1 MAPNF
6 FNRASLAQLNK
17 PTLYAALLLLCFILF
32 VGCSARPSLSTG
44 EEVTIESQT
53 FSFSAPDFEHLAQ
66 YKLVPG
72 DVLDVLFQIQTW
84 LPEVVYYISLGDTV
98 SVKFPHLP
106 ELNETQKVLPDGTVS
121 LPYIGVVN
129 VFNKT
134 SAEVATELSQ
144 KYSTILVETELYV
157 TVPEYLSQIRELK
170 HDLHTSTRGLSRLV
184 TIRPDGYVTFP
195 MIGDVFVS
203 AKTLPEVKNIL
214 NSHYKEVST
223 SLHADLFLERHSGSK
238 VYVMGEVEKP
248 GAYTITKPISIIQAI
263 ALAEGNN
270 KDAMLDQVH
279 VIRRQGKKM
288 IATRVNVANGLNFTD
303 DGSLFYLLPDDIVYI
318 PATRISDAAHIA
330 KQVGDVLFFR
340 GWSLGFSWQLHS
352 ANNETTTLVPEP

>member
-1 MAPNF
+1 MEVKHLIQKAV
-6 FNRASLAQLNK
+6 SQLSNL
-17 PTLYAALLLLCFILF
+17 TGSTTALLLCFTLII
-32 VGCSARPSLSTG
+32 GCSARPSLGIG
-44 EEVTIESQT
+44 EEVTVESKT

-66 YKLVPG
+66 YRLVPG

-84 LPEVVYYISLGDTV
+84 LPEVDYYISLGDTI

-121 LPYIGVVN
+121 LPYVGVIN
-129 VFNKT
+129 VFAKT
-134 SAEVATELSQ
+134 SQEVANELRNQ
-144 KYSTILVETELYV
+144 YSKILVETELYV

-170 HDLHTSTRGLSRLV
+170 TDLHTSTRGLSRLV

-214 NSHYKEVST
+214 NEHYKKVST

-248 GAYTITKPISIIQAI
+248 GAYPITKPISIIQAI
-263 ALAEGNN
+263 ALAQGNN

-288 IATRVNVANGLNFTD
+288 IATRVNVANGLNLTD
-303 DGSLFYLLPDDIVYI
+303 DGSLFYLLPDDKV
-318 PATRISDAAHIA
+318 
-330 KQVGDVLFFR
+330 
-340 GWSLGFSWQLHS
+340 
-352 ANNETTTLVPEP
+352 